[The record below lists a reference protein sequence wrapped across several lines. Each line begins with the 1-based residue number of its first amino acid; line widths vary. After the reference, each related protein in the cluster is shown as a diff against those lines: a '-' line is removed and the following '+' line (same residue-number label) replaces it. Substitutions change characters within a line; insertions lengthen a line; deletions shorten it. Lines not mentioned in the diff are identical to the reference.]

1 MLLTRKNNVLTA
13 KQKPYSITVAQGYK
27 TNIYDK
33 VYLKILPYNLLKG
46 LHFVSPTFGFKKI

>member
-33 VYLKILPYNLLKG
+33 VYLNTMG
-46 LHFVSPTFGFKKI
+46 VPTDVLQGGNNATQNAS